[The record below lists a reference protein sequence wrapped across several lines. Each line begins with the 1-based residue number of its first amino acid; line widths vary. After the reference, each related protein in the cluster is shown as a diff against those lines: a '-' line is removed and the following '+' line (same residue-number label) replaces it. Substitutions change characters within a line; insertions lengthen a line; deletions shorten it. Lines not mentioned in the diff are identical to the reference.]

1 IAGVGSVMFKKLDDR
16 GYPKGFSAALVG
28 SSSVLGMLI
37 PPSAIMILYAWI
49 ANQSV
54 LAAFLSTVVP
64 GLILA
69 VLLSIFS
76 LIYLRKDPNVRT
88 IEKAGDIPFQPRK
101 RLSLVSWV

>member
-1 IAGVGSVMFKKLDDR
+1 
-16 GYPKGFSAALVG
+16 
-28 SSSVLGMLI
+28 SVLGMLI

-76 LIYLRKDPNVRT
+76 LIYLRKDPNVKT
-88 IEKAGDIPFQPRK
+88 IAKTSNVTFQPRK
-101 RLSLVSWV
+101 RLSLFSWISRDSAAPALLMPLLILGSIYG